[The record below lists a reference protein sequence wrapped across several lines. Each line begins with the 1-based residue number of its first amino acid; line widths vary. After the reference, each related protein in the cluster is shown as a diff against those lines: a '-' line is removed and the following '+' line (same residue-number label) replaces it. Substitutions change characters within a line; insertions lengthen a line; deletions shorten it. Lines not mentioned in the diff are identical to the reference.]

1 MELLKRLRGVTFS
14 VLPIIVF
21 VTVFQFLTPLPQ
33 GYYPNFLIASAI
45 LIIGLTIFLLG
56 VDIALVP
63 AGEQI
68 GGILLKK
75 RCLPLLLIAG
85 FIAGFAITFAEPNAE
100 VLSSQV
106 ALANPAINGRIML
119 LCLSIGVGFTI
130 MLAFLRLVLRIPYR
144 IMMIICYA
152 LVFILAILG
161 KSNFVSI
168 GFDAG
173 GTATGPLAVPF
184 IMALGIGSARAKA
197 GSTEADN
204 FGFVSLQTVGAI
216 LAVLVMSFV
225 SPSFEGQVPE
235 FSYTSGHFIEGII
248 VYLKTASISM
258 APLSAILLFFQ
269 IFALHMP
276 FSSFFRII
284 MGMIYSLIGMTMFLL
299 GANGG
304 FMPVAFEVGRS
315 LASLNPLLLIA
326 CAFLLGASVVVA
338 EPSVAVLVEQVE
350 QISSGTIRP
359 RMLLSFMAVGV
370 ATALGL
376 VALREILNFSIFWI
390 LVPGYILSFILLFI
404 GPDMFGAL
412 AFDSGG
418 VSAGPVAAAFML
430 PFVIG
435 IGSMTGG
442 ELFGAIGCISM
453 SPLLTIQIM
462 GLIYRNRGKKGGK
475 KE

>member
-21 VTVFQFLTPLPQ
+21 VTVFQFLTPLLQ

-173 GTATGPLAVPF
+173 GTATGPLAE
-184 IMALGIGSARAKA
+184 IGRAH
-197 GSTEADN
+197 
-204 FGFVSLQTVGAI
+204 V
-216 LAVLVMSFV
+216 
-225 SPSFEGQVPE
+225 
-235 FSYTSGHFIEGII
+235 
-248 VYLKTASISM
+248 
-258 APLSAILLFFQ
+258 
-269 IFALHMP
+269 
-276 FSSFFRII
+276 
-284 MGMIYSLIGMTMFLL
+284 
-299 GANGG
+299 
-304 FMPVAFEVGRS
+304 
-315 LASLNPLLLIA
+315 
-326 CAFLLGASVVVA
+326 
-338 EPSVAVLVEQVE
+338 
-350 QISSGTIRP
+350 
-359 RMLLSFMAVGV
+359 
-370 ATALGL
+370 
-376 VALREILNFSIFWI
+376 
-390 LVPGYILSFILLFI
+390 
-404 GPDMFGAL
+404 
-412 AFDSGG
+412 
-418 VSAGPVAAAFML
+418 
-430 PFVIG
+430 
-435 IGSMTGG
+435 
-442 ELFGAIGCISM
+442 
-453 SPLLTIQIM
+453 
-462 GLIYRNRGKKGGK
+462 
-475 KE
+475 